1 MSIERDPPKLDPAA
15 DTRSSVEER
24 SRYLAEEINK
34 AFPDFRCLRCGNDQ
48 FFFTGSYLSGQLIIK
63 KNGRYASN
71 IGDAVETIALV
82 CQRCGFVEQHA
93 VDIFFDAKKPIGD
106 SR

>member
-1 MSIERDPPKLDPAA
+1 MSIERDQPKLEPATDA
-15 DTRSSVEER
+15 SSSAEER
-24 SRYLAEEINK
+24 SLYLAEEINK
-34 AFPDFRCLRCGNDQ
+34 AFPDFRCLRCSNDK
-48 FFFTGSYLSGQLIIK
+48 FFFTGSYLSGQLTIK

-71 IGDAVETIALV
+71 LGDAVETIALV

-106 SR
+106 SK